1 MKEKL
6 KSLYANVAMAAMAA
20 WAWIKQAAPKVWAWL
35 RARPKVL
42 AFLAVA
48 VALVVMALVVGRQA
62 PAGAGQQAAVVQPQ
76 SDPPEQ
82 HLQLQIDQL
91 AGRMQAMEEVVADL
105 VTRLSYQPA
114 PTAQR
119 STRSAP
125 AAVAVAWKKPTELER
140 RLADFQRLIDASP
153 TFNTNQKEIAK

>member
-35 RARPKVL
+35 KARPKVL

-48 VALVVMALVVGRQA
+48 VALVVLALVVGRQA
-62 PAGAGQQAAVVQPQ
+62 AAGADQQAAVVQPQ

-105 VTRLSYQPA
+105 VTSQPATPSTGPVRTWAPRAEPAVTAPAVQPVALPA
-114 PTAQR
+114 PT
-119 STRSAP
+119 SITRQSINAF
-125 AAVAVAWKKPTELER
+125 R
-140 RLADFQRLIDASP
+140 ASLRG
-153 TFNTNQKEIAK
+153 QE

>member
-6 KSLYANVAMAAMAA
+6 KPLYANVAMAAMAA

-35 RARPKVL
+35 KARPKLL
-42 AFLAVA
+42 AFLAIA
-48 VALVVMALVVGRQA
+48 VALVVLALVVGRQA

-91 AGRMQAMEEVVADL
+91 AGRMQAMEGVVADL
-105 VTRLSYQPA
+105 VARLSYRPA
-114 PTAQR
+114 PTAQ
-119 STRSAP
+119 RSAP